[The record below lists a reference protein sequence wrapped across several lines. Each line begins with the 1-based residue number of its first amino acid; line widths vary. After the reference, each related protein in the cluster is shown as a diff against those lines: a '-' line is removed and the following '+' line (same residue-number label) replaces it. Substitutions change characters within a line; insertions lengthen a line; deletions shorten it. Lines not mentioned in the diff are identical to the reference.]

1 MSDRFLYWSLLAGVL
16 IGAALVG
23 KIAYDYR
30 RYRILND
37 EGRVAQATVLQL
49 RPAHNRRGREG
60 RWTLYYAFRTSKDEN
75 VNGAVRLWK
84 SEAEQ
89 LHAGQK
95 IDVVYDPGNPTM
107 SALNPEQAWAIVLA
121 DERVLIPYFA
131 ILMVLA
137 WNALERFRNR
147 RT

>member
-1 MSDRFLYWSLLAGVL
+1 MSDRFLYWSLLVGVI

-23 KIAYDYR
+23 KIGYDYR

-49 RPAHNRRGREG
+49 KPAHNRRGREG
-60 RWTLYYAFRTSKDEN
+60 RWTLYYAFRTSADES

-84 SEAEQ
+84 VEAEQ
-89 LHAGQK
+89 LRVGQK
-95 IDVVYDPGNPTM
+95 IDVVYAPGNPAM

-121 DERVLIPYFA
+121 DERVLIPYMA

-137 WNALERFRNR
+137 WYAFERFRNR
-147 RT
+147 NS